1 MDDMRRPIILLLL
14 WFLLVNFYSQKKYI
28 PQSTNFVEFAIY
40 EAITD
45 FADNCRLFKQDSIFY
60 ITTLDTLKHY
70 TLQRNQGTL
79 EWICDSI
86 YANLFVINIIP
97 SINKLFYLPDAVVG
111 SKGKLPSRYVIVK
124 SKLFYWDDD
133 DYPLT
138 EETLSVLKK
147 YDALTDMI
155 HDRVLPETVISDSK
169 EIAFYYF
176 CRNNLLKHKR
186 AVSSKSAGY
195 YRPPKLKCGN

>member
-1 MDDMRRPIILLLL
+1 MRRPIILLLL

-97 SINKLFYLPDAVVG
+97 SINKLFYFPDAVVG

-155 HDRVLPETVISDSK
+155 HDRVLPETVLDESK
-169 EIAFYYF
+169 KSIHYYF
-176 CRNNLLKHKR
+176 CRNNLLKYKR
-186 AVSSKSAGY
+186 AASSKSAGY

>member
-1 MDDMRRPIILLLL
+1 MRRPIILLLL

-86 YANLFVINIIP
+86 YANILVVEIFGSV
-97 SINKLFYLPDAVVG
+97 NKLFYLPDAVVG

-124 SKLFYWDDD
+124 DKLFYWDDD

-138 EETLSVLKK
+138 EEMLSVLKK
-147 YDALTDMI
+147 YNVLTDMI
-155 HDRVLPETVISDSK
+155 YDGMLPEFLIDDAQK
-169 EIAFYYF
+169 GAHYYF
-176 CRNNLLKHKR
+176 CKNNLLKYKR
-186 AVSSKSAGY
+186 IITSKAAGY

>member
-1 MDDMRRPIILLLL
+1 MRRPIILLLL
-14 WFLLVNFYSQKKYI
+14 WLLLVNSYSQEKYI
-28 PQSTNFVEFAIY
+28 PQSTNFAEFAIY

-45 FADNCRLFKQDSIFY
+45 FADNCRLFKQDSIFH
-60 ITTLDTLKHY
+60 IRIQDTLKHY
-70 TLQRNQGTL
+70 TLQRNQGAL
-79 EWICDSI
+79 KWICDSV

-97 SINKLFYLPDAVVG
+97 SINKLFYFPDAVVG

-124 SKLFYWDDD
+124 GKLFYWDDD

-155 HDRVLPETVISDSK
+155 NDGMLPETVIDDSQK
-169 EIAFYYF
+169 GASYYF
-176 CRNNLLKHKR
+176 CKNNLSIYKKVITNL
-186 AVSSKSAGY
+186 STGFY
-195 YRPPKLKCGN
+195 NPPKLRCRN

>member
-1 MDDMRRPIILLLL
+1 MRRPIILLLL

-97 SINKLFYLPDAVVG
+97 SINKLFYFPDAVVG

-124 SKLFYWDDD
+124 GKLFYWDDD

>member
-1 MDDMRRPIILLLL
+1 MRRPIILLLL
-14 WFLLVNFYSQKKYI
+14 WLLLVNCYSQEKYI
-28 PQSTNFVEFAIY
+28 PQSTNFAEFAIY

-97 SINKLFYLPDAVVG
+97 SINKLLYFPDAVVG

-124 SKLFYWDDD
+124 GKLFYWDDD

-176 CRNNLLKHKR
+176 CRNNLLKYKR

>member
-1 MDDMRRPIILLLL
+1 MRRPIILLLL

>member
-1 MDDMRRPIILLLL
+1 MRRPIILLLL

-97 SINKLFYLPDAVVG
+97 SINKLFYFPDAVVG

-124 SKLFYWDDD
+124 GKLFYWDDD

-155 HDRVLPETVISDSK
+155 HDRVLPETVLDESK
-169 EIAFYYF
+169 KSIHYYF
-176 CRNNLLKHKR
+176 CRNNLLKYKR
-186 AVSSKSAGY
+186 AASSKSAGY

>member
-1 MDDMRRPIILLLL
+1 MRRPIILLLL

-124 SKLFYWDDD
+124 GKLFYWDDD

-155 HDRVLPETVISDSK
+155 HDRVLPETVLDESK
-169 EIAFYYF
+169 KSIHYYF
-176 CRNNLLKHKR
+176 CRNNLLKYKR
-186 AVSSKSAGY
+186 AASSKSAGY

>member
-86 YANLFVINIIP
+86 YANILVVEIFGSV
-97 SINKLFYLPDAVVG
+97 NKLFYLPDAVVG

-124 SKLFYWDDD
+124 DKLFYWDDD

>member
-1 MDDMRRPIILLLL
+1 MRRPIILLLL
-14 WFLLVNFYSQKKYI
+14 WLLLVNSYSQEKYI
-28 PQSTNFVEFAIY
+28 PQSTNFAEFAIY

-45 FADNCRLFKQDSIFY
+45 FADNCRLFKQDSIFH
-60 ITTLDTLKHY
+60 IRIQDTLKHY
-70 TLQRNQGTL
+70 TLQRNQGAL
-79 EWICDSI
+79 KWICDSV

-124 SKLFYWDDD
+124 GKLFYWDDD

-155 HDRVLPETVISDSK
+155 NDGMLPETVIDDSQK
-169 EIAFYYF
+169 GASYYF
-176 CRNNLLKHKR
+176 CKNNLSIYKKVITNL
-186 AVSSKSAGY
+186 STGFY
-195 YRPPKLKCGN
+195 NPPKLRCRN

>member
-97 SINKLFYLPDAVVG
+97 SINKLFYFPDAVVG

-155 HDRVLPETVISDSK
+155 HDRVLPETVLDESK
-169 EIAFYYF
+169 KSIHYYF
-176 CRNNLLKHKR
+176 CRNNLLKYKR
-186 AVSSKSAGY
+186 AASSKSAGY

>member
-1 MDDMRRPIILLLL
+1 MRRPIILLLL

-97 SINKLFYLPDAVVG
+97 SINKLFYFPDAVVG

-124 SKLFYWDDD
+124 GKLFYWDDD

-155 HDRVLPETVISDSK
+155 HDRVLPETVLDESK
-169 EIAFYYF
+169 KSIHYYF

>member
-1 MDDMRRPIILLLL
+1 MRKIIISLLWLLLTDC
-14 WFLLVNFYSQKKYI
+14 YSQEKYI
-28 PQSTNFVEFAIY
+28 PQSTNFAEFAIY

-124 SKLFYWDDD
+124 GKLFYWRDR

-138 EETLSVLKK
+138 EEMLSVLKK
-147 YDALTDMI
+147 YNVLTDMI
-155 HDRVLPETVISDSK
+155 YDGMLPEYSINDAQKGAS
-169 EIAFYYF
+169 YYF
-176 CRNNLLKHKR
+176 CRNDLSKYKR
-186 AVSSKSAGY
+186 VVTNIATEY
-195 YRPPKLKCGN
+195 YSPPKLKCGN

>member
-1 MDDMRRPIILLLL
+1 MRRPIILLLL
-14 WFLLVNFYSQKKYI
+14 WLLLVNCYSQKKYI
-28 PQSTNFVEFAIY
+28 PQSTNFAEFAIY

-124 SKLFYWDDD
+124 GKLFYWDDD

-186 AVSSKSAGY
+186 AASSKSAGY

>member
-1 MDDMRRPIILLLL
+1 MRRPIILLLL

-86 YANLFVINIIP
+86 YANILVVEIFGSV
-97 SINKLFYLPDAVVG
+97 NKLFYLPDAVVG

-124 SKLFYWDDD
+124 GKLFYWDDD

>member
-1 MDDMRRPIILLLL
+1 MKSSVILLLL
-14 WFLLVNFYSQKKYI
+14 WLLLTDCYSQEKYI
-28 PQSTNFVEFAIY
+28 PQSTNFAEFAIY

-86 YANLFVINIIP
+86 YANILVVEIFGSV
-97 SINKLFYLPDAVVG
+97 NKLFYLPDAVVG

-155 HDRVLPETVISDSK
+155 HDRVLPETVLDESK
-169 EIAFYYF
+169 KSIHYYF

>member
-1 MDDMRRPIILLLL
+1 MNDMRRPIILLLL
-14 WFLLVNFYSQKKYI
+14 WLLLVNCYSQEKYI
-28 PQSTNFVEFAIY
+28 PQSTNFAEFAIY

-97 SINKLFYLPDAVVG
+97 SINKLFYFPDAVVG

>member
-1 MDDMRRPIILLLL
+1 MRRPIILLLL

-97 SINKLFYLPDAVVG
+97 SINKLFYFPDAVVG

-124 SKLFYWDDD
+124 GKLFYWYDN

-138 EETLSVLKK
+138 EEMLFVLKG

-155 HDRVLPETVISDSK
+155 YDGMLPEYSIDDAQK
-169 EIAFYYF
+169 GAHYYF
-176 CRNNLLKHKR
+176 CRNNLSKYKR
-186 AVSSKSAGY
+186 VVTNIATGY
-195 YRPPKLKCGN
+195 YRPPKLNCGN

>member
-1 MDDMRRPIILLLL
+1 MRRPIILLLL
-14 WFLLVNFYSQKKYI
+14 WLLLVNCYSQEKYI
-28 PQSTNFVEFAIY
+28 PQSTNFAEFAIY

-97 SINKLFYLPDAVVG
+97 SINKLFYFPDAVVG

-124 SKLFYWDDD
+124 GKLFYWYDN

-138 EETLSVLKK
+138 EEMLFVLKG

-155 HDRVLPETVISDSK
+155 YDGMLPEYSIDDAQK
-169 EIAFYYF
+169 GAHYYF
-176 CRNNLLKHKR
+176 CRNNLSKYKR
-186 AVSSKSAGY
+186 VVTNIATGY
-195 YRPPKLKCGN
+195 YRPPKLNCGN

>member
-1 MDDMRRPIILLLL
+1 MRRPIILLLL

-86 YANLFVINIIP
+86 YANILVVEIFGSV
-97 SINKLFYLPDAVVG
+97 NKLFYLPDAVVG

-124 SKLFYWDDD
+124 DKLFYWDDD

-155 HDRVLPETVISDSK
+155 NDGMLPETVIDDSQ
-169 EIAFYYF
+169 
-176 CRNNLLKHKR
+176 
-186 AVSSKSAGY
+186 
-195 YRPPKLKCGN
+195 

>member
-1 MDDMRRPIILLLL
+1 MRRPLILLLL
-14 WFLLVNFYSQKKYI
+14 WLLLVNCYSQKKYI
-28 PQSTNFVEFAIY
+28 PQSTNFAEFAIY

-97 SINKLFYLPDAVVG
+97 SINKLFYFPDAVVG

-124 SKLFYWDDD
+124 GKLFYWDDD

-155 HDRVLPETVISDSK
+155 HDRVLPETVLDESK
-169 EIAFYYF
+169 KSIHYYF
-176 CRNNLLKHKR
+176 CRNNLLKYKR
-186 AVSSKSAGY
+186 AASSKSAGY

>member
-1 MDDMRRPIILLLL
+1 MRRPIILLLL
-14 WFLLVNFYSQKKYI
+14 WLLLVNCYSQKKYI
-28 PQSTNFVEFAIY
+28 PQSTNFAEFAIY

-97 SINKLFYLPDAVVG
+97 SINKLFYFPDAVVG

-155 HDRVLPETVISDSK
+155 HDRVLPETVLDESK
-169 EIAFYYF
+169 KSIHYYF
-176 CRNNLLKHKR
+176 CRNNLLKYKR
-186 AVSSKSAGY
+186 AASSKSAGY
-195 YRPPKLKCGN
+195 YRPHKLKCGN

>member
-1 MDDMRRPIILLLL
+1 MRRPIILLLL

-86 YANLFVINIIP
+86 YANILVVEIFGSV
-97 SINKLFYLPDAVVG
+97 NKLFYLPDAVVG

-124 SKLFYWDDD
+124 DKLFYWDDD

>member
-1 MDDMRRPIILLLL
+1 MRRPIILLLL
-14 WFLLVNFYSQKKYI
+14 WLLLVNSYSQEKYI
-28 PQSTNFVEFAIY
+28 PQSTNFAEFAIY

-86 YANLFVINIIP
+86 YANILVVEIFGSV
-97 SINKLFYLPDAVVG
+97 NKLFYLPDAVVG

-133 DYPLT
+133 DWPYLVGDGPVVKAEAPT
-138 EETLSVLKK
+138 FKK
-147 YDALTDMI
+147 
-155 HDRVLPETVISDSK
+155 SK
-169 EIAFYYF
+169 
-176 CRNNLLKHKR
+176 
-186 AVSSKSAGY
+186 
-195 YRPPKLKCGN
+195 

>member
-1 MDDMRRPIILLLL
+1 MRRPIILLLL

-97 SINKLFYLPDAVVG
+97 SINKLFYFPDAVVG

>member
-1 MDDMRRPIILLLL
+1 MRKIIISLLWLLLTDC
-14 WFLLVNFYSQKKYI
+14 YSQEKYI
-28 PQSTNFVEFAIY
+28 PQSTNFAEFAIY

-86 YANLFVINIIP
+86 YANILVVEIFGSV
-97 SINKLFYLPDAVVG
+97 NKLFYLPDAVVG

-155 HDRVLPETVISDSK
+155 HDRVLPETVLDESK
-169 EIAFYYF
+169 KSIHYYF
-176 CRNNLLKHKR
+176 CRNNLSKYKR
-186 AVSSKSAGY
+186 VVTNIATGY
-195 YRPPKLKCGN
+195 YRPPKLNCGN

>member
-1 MDDMRRPIILLLL
+1 MRRPIILLLL
-14 WFLLVNFYSQKKYI
+14 WLLLVNSYSQGKYI

-60 ITTLDTLKHY
+60 VYVEDTSRY
-70 TLQRNQGTL
+70 VTLQRDQGTL
-79 EWICDSI
+79 KWVCDSV
-86 YANLFVINIIP
+86 YTNILVVEILGEKDKIGYYP
-97 SINKLFYLPDAVVG
+97 NAVVG

-124 SKLFYWDDD
+124 GKLFYWWDR

-138 EETLSVLKK
+138 EEMLSVLKK

-155 HDRVLPETVISDSK
+155 HDRVLPETVLDESK
-169 EIAFYYF
+169 KSIHYYF
-176 CRNNLLKHKR
+176 CRNNLLKYKR
-186 AVSSKSAGY
+186 AASSKSAGY

>member
-1 MDDMRRPIILLLL
+1 MRRPIILLLL

-97 SINKLFYLPDAVVG
+97 SINKLFYFPDAVVG

-124 SKLFYWDDD
+124 SKLFYWGDD

>member
-1 MDDMRRPIILLLL
+1 MRRPIILLLL
-14 WFLLVNFYSQKKYI
+14 WLLLVNCYSQEKYI
-28 PQSTNFVEFAIY
+28 PQSTNFAEFAID

-60 ITTLDTLKHY
+60 ITSLDTLKHY

-97 SINKLFYLPDAVVG
+97 SINKLFYFPDAVVG

-124 SKLFYWDDD
+124 GKLFYWDDD

-138 EETLSVLKK
+138 EQTLSVLKK

>member
-97 SINKLFYLPDAVVG
+97 SINKLFYFPDAVVG

-124 SKLFYWDDD
+124 GKLFYWDDD

>member
-1 MDDMRRPIILLLL
+1 MRRPIILLLL
-14 WFLLVNFYSQKKYI
+14 WLLLVNSYSQKKYI

-45 FADNCRLFKQDSIFY
+45 FADNCRLFKQDSIFH
-60 ITTLDTLKHY
+60 IRIQDTLKHY
-70 TLQRNQGTL
+70 TLQRNQGAL
-79 EWICDSI
+79 KWICDSV

-97 SINKLFYLPDAVVG
+97 SINKLFYFPDAVVG

-124 SKLFYWDDD
+124 GKLFYWDDD

-138 EETLSVLKK
+138 EEMLSVLKK
-147 YDALTDMI
+147 YNVLTDMI
-155 HDRVLPETVISDSK
+155 YDGMLPEFLIDDAQK
-169 EIAFYYF
+169 GAHYYF
-176 CRNNLLKHKR
+176 CKNNLLKYKR
-186 AVSSKSAGY
+186 IITSKAAGY

>member
-1 MDDMRRPIILLLL
+1 MRRPIILLLL

-97 SINKLFYLPDAVVG
+97 SINKLFYFPDAVVG

-124 SKLFYWDDD
+124 GKLFYWDDD

-186 AVSSKSAGY
+186 AASSKSAGY

>member
-1 MDDMRRPIILLLL
+1 MRRPIILLLL
-14 WFLLVNFYSQKKYI
+14 WLLLVNCYSQEKYI
-28 PQSTNFVEFAIY
+28 PQSTNFAEFAIY

-86 YANLFVINIIP
+86 YANILVVEIFGSV
-97 SINKLFYLPDAVVG
+97 NKLFYLPDAVVG

-124 SKLFYWDDD
+124 DKLFYWDDD

-155 HDRVLPETVISDSK
+155 NDGMLPETVIDDSQK
-169 EIAFYYF
+169 GASYYF
-176 CRNNLLKHKR
+176 CKNNISIYKR
-186 AVSSKSAGY
+186 VVTNAATGY
-195 YRPPKLKCGN
+195 YSPPKLKCGN

>member
-1 MDDMRRPIILLLL
+1 MRRPIILLLL
-14 WFLLVNFYSQKKYI
+14 WLLLVNCYSQGKYI
-28 PQSTNFVEFAIY
+28 PQSTNLTEFAIY

-97 SINKLFYLPDAVVG
+97 SINKLFYFPDAVVG

-124 SKLFYWDDD
+124 GKLFYWDDD

>member
-1 MDDMRRPIILLLL
+1 MRRPIILLLL
-14 WFLLVNFYSQKKYI
+14 WLLLVNCYSQEKYI
-28 PQSTNFVEFAIY
+28 PQSTNFAEFAIY

-45 FADNCRLFKQDSIFY
+45 FADNCRLFKQDSVFNVHVE
-60 ITTLDTLKHY
+60 DTSRY
-70 TLQRNQGTL
+70 VTLQRHQGIL
-79 EWICDSI
+79 KWVCDSV
-86 YANLFVINIIP
+86 YTNLLMVGI
-97 SINKLFYLPDAVVG
+97 SGERDKMGYYSDAVIG

-124 SKLFYWDDD
+124 GKLFYWDDD

-155 HDRVLPETVISDSK
+155 HDRVLPETAISDSK